1 MFGGKLAW
9 GPDAIVRD
17 DPNFHGRGNIS
28 SGNFLT
34 VFVVEYIVF
43 AMTHLICKVCAVVE
57 SLRVEQRR
65 FVVVVARENLR

>member
-28 SGNFLT
+28 SGNFRT
-34 VFVVEYIVF
+34 VFVVVYYIVF
-43 AMTHLICKVCAVVE
+43 AMAHIRCKACAMVE
-57 SLRVEQRR
+57 S
-65 FVVVVARENLR
+65 

>member
-28 SGNFLT
+28 SGNFRT
-34 VFVVEYIVF
+34 VLVVVYYIVF
-43 AMTHLICKVCAVVE
+43 AMTHIICKVFAMVE
-57 SLRVEQRR
+57 S
-65 FVVVVARENLR
+65 